1 MRTCV
6 RMSSDDDDRLILA
19 ALAAAYPAM
28 LDLATLRQLEG
39 VERLEEALRRLA
51 EDGLAVRVG
60 DMVGTSRTYRRAQAL
75 LRS

>member
-6 RMSSDDDDRLILA
+6 RMSSDDDDRPILA